1 MKRLLTVVGILL
13 LACVGFGLI
22 AAIVGGGPEEEP
34 AGRQAASG
42 ASTGQPAGTTA
53 AVEAAGTPEVAA
65 SPTKPWGTSKEDV
78 HVALAEG
85 QTGEV
90 TSGHQTYRVTLV
102 KIVDG
107 ATSSN
112 MFQVP
117 AEGKKY
123 LLFQVVV
130 ENAGTSSLYLSGTE
144 WALRDGNN
152 FDYDPVFAP
161 VGFAEG
167 EALTG
172 EVGPG
177 GKRQGIVVF
186 EIPQDAQPLFL
197 KFDPNMVTPGEIY
210 FDAE

>member
-1 MKRLLTVVGILL
+1 MKRLLSVIGILFL
-13 LACVGFGLI
+13 VCVVLGV
-22 AAIVGGGPEEEP
+22 AVAIVGGG
-34 AGRQAASG
+34 GSDQAP
-42 ASTGQPAGTTA
+42 STQEAVSSMSQPAVTSA
-53 AVEAAGTPEVAA
+53 AQTNSTPAITP

-78 HVALAEG
+78 HVPMAEG
-85 QTGEV
+85 QTAELSSGGEL
-90 TSGHQTYRVTLV
+90 YRVTLV

-123 LLFQVVV
+123 LLFQFIV
-130 ENAGTSSLYLSGTE
+130 ENRGTSSLHLFGTE
-144 WALRDGNN
+144 WALRDTDN

-161 VGFAEG
+161 VGFAQG
-167 EALTG
+167 EPLNG
-172 EVGPG
+172 EIGPG

-186 EIPQDAQPLFL
+186 EIPEDAQPLFL
-197 KFDPNMVTPGEIY
+197 KFDPNPFTAAEIY

>member
-1 MKRLLTVVGILL
+1 MKWLMTTFKGVLATWVVIGVVVLTAGCETTSSQPAVTQP
-13 LACVGFGLI
+13 
-22 AAIVGGGPEEEP
+22 GGS
-34 AGRQAASG
+34 SG
-42 ASTGQPAGTTA
+42 AARPTSTPAA
-53 AVEAAGTPEVAA
+53 AA

-85 QTGEV
+85 QTAEV
-90 TSGHQTYRVTLV
+90 TSGDQTYRVTLV

-123 LLFQVVV
+123 LLFQVLV
-130 ENAGTSSLYLSGTE
+130 ENAGTSALHLIGTE
-144 WALRDGNN
+144 WALRDKNN

-167 EALTG
+167 EALAG

-177 GKRQGIVVF
+177 GKQQGIVVF

-197 KFDPNMVTPGEIY
+197 KFDPNMFTPGEIY